1 MKLLNV
7 QSLIATTLLLVS
19 ITTCQPAQA
28 QTKQSA
34 SEVTQ
39 ASSQGESLPKGVPDV
54 QVMVGPG
61 ARGYTVAFVFPKKVD
76 TKLVKMHVDRFVQL
90 SNAPVSGLTIETSRL
105 EHEPGAKI
113 AKEPL
118 MTSATF
124 ETKAELV
131 GRQVGA
137 FFPERLILA
146 LEQYDRIQVTFL
158 VEQSFVYAKARHFEN
173 DNLIVD
179 VFGQQGAFTFVA
191 NIRKRPISEFVIPE
205 QDAAI
210 SRTKPQRKSSM
221 ALIWMV
227 VGLAIVGGVTVMVIV
242 KQNVGR

>member
-7 QSLIATTLLLVS
+7 QSLIATTLLLVG

-76 TKLVKMHVDRFVQL
+76 TKLVKMHVDRFVHL

-137 FFPERLILA
+137 FFPEKLILA

-173 DNLIVD
+173 ENLIVD

-191 NIRKRPISEFVIPE
+191 NIRKRPITEFVIPE

>member
-7 QSLIATTLLLVS
+7 QSLLATLLLLV
-19 ITTCQPAQA
+19 TFLMDQPAQA
-28 QTKQSA
+28 QTKQSTSA
-34 SEVTQ
+34 VTQ
-39 ASSQGESLPKGVPDV
+39 SASQSDSLPKGVPGV

-76 TKLVKMHVDRFVQL
+76 TKLVKMHVDRFVEL

-137 FFPERLILA
+137 FFPEKLILA

-158 VEQSFVYAKARHFEN
+158 VEQAFVYTKARHFEN
-173 DNLIVD
+173 DNLVVD

-191 NIRKRPISEFVIPE
+191 NIRKRPITEFVIPE

-210 SRTKPQRKSSM
+210 SRTKPRRKSSM
-221 ALIWMV
+221 ALIWVV
-227 VGLAIVGGVTVMVIV
+227 VGLAIVGGVTVMIIV

>member
-7 QSLIATTLLLVS
+7 QSLIATTLLLVTFS
-19 ITTCQPAQA
+19 MCQPAQA
-28 QTKQSA
+28 QIKQSPSAVTQSA
-34 SEVTQ
+34 SQ
-39 ASSQGESLPKGVPDV
+39 SDSLPKGVPDV

-61 ARGYTVAFVFPKKVD
+61 ARGYTIAFVFPKKVD
-76 TKLVKMHVDRFVQL
+76 TKHVKTLVDRFVEL

-137 FFPERLILA
+137 FFPEKLILA
-146 LEQYDRIQVTFL
+146 LQQYDRIQVTFL
-158 VEQSFVYAKARHFEN
+158 VEQAFVYAKARHFEN
-173 DNLIVD
+173 ENLIVD

-191 NIRKRPISEFVIPE
+191 NIRKRPITEFVIPD
-205 QDAAI
+205 QDVAI
-210 SRTKPQRKSSM
+210 SRTKPQPKSSM
-221 ALIWMV
+221 ALIWVV